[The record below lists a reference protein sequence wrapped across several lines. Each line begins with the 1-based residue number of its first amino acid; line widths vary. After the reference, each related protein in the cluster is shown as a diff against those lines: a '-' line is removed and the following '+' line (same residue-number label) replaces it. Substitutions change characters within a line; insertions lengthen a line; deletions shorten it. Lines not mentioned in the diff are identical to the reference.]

1 MVDMLERNL
10 VTLLLIGLVLGGT
23 IFLIVFLKDYILSIK
38 NKKIEKEGSIFSFSL
53 IGSFICFIDTL
64 GIGGFAPMTAL
75 FKEFK
80 LVKDR
85 IIPGT
90 LNTAMCIPIIV
101 EALIF
106 IKEVKVDSLTLVSML
121 VAATLGAVI
130 GAGVVS
136 KWNEKKI
143 QAGMALALTGVV
155 IIMLAGK
162 IGVLSEGGKEI
173 GLTGIKLGIAIV
185 GNFILGALMTLGI
198 GLYAPCMALV
208 YALGLSPLAA
218 FPIMMGS
225 CAFLMPFASI
235 KFMKEN
241 AYNKKATLI
250 ITITGVIGVVIAA
263 YVVKALPLNIL
274 SWLIIIVIAYTAIKL
289 FMDSKK

>member
-10 VTLLLIGLVLGGT
+10 VTLLLIGLVLGGA

-38 NKKIEKEGSIFSFSL
+38 NEKIEKEGSILSFSL
-53 IGSFICFIDTL
+53 IGSFVCFIDTL
-64 GIGGFAPMTAL
+64 GIGGFAPMTVL

-106 IKEVKVDSLTLVSML
+106 IKEVKVDSLTLVLML

-155 IIMLAGK
+155 VIMLAGK
-162 IGVLSEGGKEI
+162 IGILSEGGKEI
-173 GLTGIKLGIAIV
+173 GLTGIKLSVAIV

-250 ITITGVIGVVIAA
+250 ISITGVIGVVIAA

>member
-155 IIMLAGK
+155 IIMLGGK

>member
-1 MVDMLERNL
+1 MIDMLERNL

-38 NKKIEKEGSIFSFSL
+38 NEKIEKEGSIFSFSL
-53 IGSFICFIDTL
+53 IGSFVCFIDTL

-155 IIMLAGK
+155 VIMLAGK

>member
-155 IIMLAGK
+155 VIMLAGK

>member
-155 IIMLAGK
+155 VIMLGGK